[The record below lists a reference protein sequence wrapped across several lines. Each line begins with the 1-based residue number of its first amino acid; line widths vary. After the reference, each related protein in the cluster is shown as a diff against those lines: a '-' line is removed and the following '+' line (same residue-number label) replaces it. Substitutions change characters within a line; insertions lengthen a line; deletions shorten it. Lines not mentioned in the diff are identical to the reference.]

1 VTARSTSTYECRR
14 IQRGH
19 LVFDQDG
26 LGHLYV
32 LEHATGAVQQTGLG
46 VLIRVTPDKN
56 QPDIASQY
64 RNGTRAT
71 VLSGLSRP
79 MSVAVGPDGAVYIS
93 RGLAARGGEVIRFQ
107 P

>member
-1 VTARSTSTYECRR
+1 MIIDMT
-14 IQRGH
+14 
-19 LVFDQDG
+19 FDDDG
-26 LGHLYV
+26 NLYV

-56 QPDIASQY
+56 QPDIAAQY
-64 RNGTRAT
+64 RNGTRTT
-71 VLSGLSRP
+71 VLSGLARP

-93 RGLAARGGEVIRFQ
+93 RGLAAIGGEVIRFQ